1 MEYELDNGACVPL
14 RVHTVVMSVQHEEGT
29 SPELMEKE
37 LKERI
42 VKV

>member
-1 MEYELDNGACVPL
+1 MEYELDNGACVPQ
-14 RVHTVVMSVQHEEGT
+14 RVHTVVMSVQHAEGI
-29 SPELMEKE
+29 SDDEMKQQ